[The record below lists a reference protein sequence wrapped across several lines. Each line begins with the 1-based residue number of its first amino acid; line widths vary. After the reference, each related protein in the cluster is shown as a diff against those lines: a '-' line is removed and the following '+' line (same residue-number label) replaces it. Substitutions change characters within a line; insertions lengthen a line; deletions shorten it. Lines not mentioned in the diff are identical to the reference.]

1 MTGVYAELAEA
12 LRTRRPVVL
21 VTVVDGPAT
30 GAKLLITAEGER
42 TGSLGD
48 AALDD
53 RVERDA
59 LGALAAGL
67 TGVRHFGRHGE
78 PERTDL
84 TVFIESFTAPRRMII
99 FGAVDFAA
107 ALTQAAKLLK
117 YAVTVCDAR
126 PIFATRARFPQADEV
141 IVDWPQRLLT
151 RIGASLTPRDA
162 VCVLT
167 HDAKFDVPA
176 IVAALGTEVGYLG
189 VMGSRNTHSDRLVRL
204 RSAGVP
210 EAALAR
216 LHAPIGLD
224 IGALTPEET
233 AVSICAEII
242 AERAGLEVVR
252 PLRQVKTPIHH

>member
-1 MTGVYAELAEA
+1 VTGVYAELAEA
-12 LRTRRPVVL
+12 LRTRQPVVL
-21 VTVVDGPAT
+21 VTVVDGPGT

-53 RVERDA
+53 RVSRDA
-59 LGALAAGL
+59 RGALAAGL

-151 RIGASLTPRDA
+151 RVGPSLTPRDA

-176 IVAALGTEVGYLG
+176 IIAALGTEAGYLG
-189 VMGSRNTHSDRLVRL
+189 VMGSRNTHRDRLERL
-204 RSAGVP
+204 RSEGVP

-242 AERAGLEVVR
+242 AERAGMEVVR
-252 PLRQVKTPIHH
+252 PLRQVHTPIHH